1 MDRQKIESKVNDILV
16 DKLGVEPDMVKND
29 AKFEDDLGGDSLDCV
44 ELIMEFEHEFG
55 ISIKD
60 EDAEK
65 CETVKDMYDLV
76 ENAQRAKR
84 KFTSMMAESTPS

>member
-16 DKLGVEPDMVKND
+16 DMLCVEPDMVKND

-76 ENAQRAKR
+76 ENAL
-84 KFTSMMAESTPS
+84 

>member
-16 DKLGVEPDMVKND
+16 DKLGVEPDMVKSD
-29 AKFEDDLGGDSLDCV
+29 AKFEDDLGGDALDCV

-76 ENAQRAKR
+76 ENAL
-84 KFTSMMAESTPS
+84 